1 MKTGFTTC
9 GQGIIIHI
17 YQTPVCLRMD
27 LQEQMVLQRVLRV
40 QEIPQITLTKIFV
53 KIIAFKYANR
63 DGCRIVEIDL
73 NKLPS
78 NVNIYDLSTV
88 SGRNTYLKGIT
99 AKNFAAKSSEVLL
112 EGYTLSEA
120 VSLHKK
126 WRRIW

>member
-1 MKTGFTTC
+1 
-9 GQGIIIHI
+9 
-17 YQTPVCLRMD
+17 MD